1 MGKRLQNK
9 VALITGA
16 TGGIG
21 AATAKLFAHEG
32 AKIVLADIDEKNG
45 KALAHEIGSAAN
57 FLKLD
62 VTQESNWEKAI
73 EYLEAQYG
81 TLDILV
87 NNAGIMTAGGD
98 DHPQNPEHCSLE
110 DWRKV
115 LVINLDGVFL
125 GCKYAIE
132 LMKKHSG
139 SIVNVG
145 SRSAFVGIPGAA
157 AYASS
162 KAAIRNHTKTVA
174 LYCAAQDYP
183 IRCNCVHPGPTLTPI
198 WEKML
203 SDPNTR
209 AKAIESVA
217 QAIPLKRLGKSEEIA
232 YGILYFASE
241 ESSYTTGAE
250 LIIDGGVLAGSA
262 GVALKK

>member
-21 AATAKLFAHEG
+21 AAAAKLFAHEG

-62 VTQESNWEKAI
+62 VMQESNWEKAI

-98 DHPQNPEHCSLE
+98 DHPQNP
-110 DWRKV
+110 
-115 LVINLDGVFL
+115 N
-125 GCKYAIE
+125 
-132 LMKKHSG
+132 
-139 SIVNVG
+139 
-145 SRSAFVGIPGAA
+145 
-157 AYASS
+157 
-162 KAAIRNHTKTVA
+162 
-174 LYCAAQDYP
+174 
-183 IRCNCVHPGPTLTPI
+183 
-198 WEKML
+198 
-203 SDPNTR
+203 
-209 AKAIESVA
+209 
-217 QAIPLKRLGKSEEIA
+217 IA
-232 YGILYFASE
+232 H
-241 ESSYTTGAE
+241 
-250 LIIDGGVLAGSA
+250 
-262 GVALKK
+262 

>member
-1 MGKRLQNK
+1 MGKRLQDK

-21 AATAKLFAHEG
+21 AATAKLFAQKG
-32 AKIVLADIDEKNG
+32 AKVVLADINEKSG
-45 KALAHEIGSAAN
+45 MALMQEIGIDAS
-57 FLKLD
+57 FFKLD
-62 VTQESNWEKAI
+62 VTQESNWKKAV
-73 EYLEAQYG
+73 EYLESRYG
-81 TLDILV
+81 KLDILV
-87 NNAGIMTAGGD
+87 NNAGIMTAGSD
-98 DHPQNPEHCSLE
+98 DHPQNPEDCSLE
-110 DWRKV
+110 DWKKV
-115 LVINLDGVFL
+115 LTINLDGCFL

-132 LMKKHSG
+132 LMKKHQG
-139 SIVNVG
+139 SIINVG

-157 AYASS
+157 AYAAS

-174 LYCAAQDYP
+174 LYCAAKDYP

-209 AKAIESVA
+209 NKAIESVA
-217 QAIPLKRLGKSEEIA
+217 EVIPLKRLGKSEEIA
-232 YGILYFASE
+232 YGILYFASD
-241 ESSYTTGAE
+241 ESSYSTGAE
-250 LIIDGGVLAGSA
+250 LIIDGGVLAGSS